1 MNYVY
6 GGVSPTALPV
16 SNSSANSPLALQDV
30 FFFLRVRWPWIVAT
44 ITTFLALSIAHLTTA
59 RPTFV
64 ADTQLLVTLPANSS
78 ETQRASA
85 EDAFLEVQLQ
95 IAGSSDVLA
104 ATASALDLASDP
116 DFADQTPSSKEIAK
130 EWLMGLLLG
139 RAEPGNEAGE
149 IQPGARTEEQKRMD
163 RIITRLRSIVTLR
176 RSGRS
181 TILQISA
188 AASSPEKAA
197 KIANTVAQE
206 YIRKNIQM
214 NARAAQQY
222 SEWLEKFLVEQQREL
237 REAANALTS
246 FKANPRDQFKLAE
259 LRSAADARRALF
271 ESTLTRFTEAKQRIS
286 YPVSD
291 ATVVSAATPPLSKDR
306 PRGSLI
312 LGFSIA
318 VGTGAGLMLAMIR
331 HVGDRRIIRARQL
344 IQAAGL
350 KTVTLLGRRS
360 VSSPPAADASNGAA
374 TLRTL
379 DGMGELA
386 AIVAGMRRRQRT
398 VIGIVAVN
406 PGSGATTIAREL
418 AILTAL
424 SGSQTLLI
432 DAAAPKS
439 SLSAAIAPQAA
450 IGLVDVLDDIDLIE
464 TAVIS
469 LAPTLQFLPLGKVGR
484 VTPAIRMSS
493 GRTQWSFDA
502 LKKKYDAILVDLPAF
517 SASPDA
523 NAIAPELDGVL
534 VVTAYGRTSVDD
546 AVRAIDSM
554 RNVDG
559 EILGAVVNNAPAR
572 MLQ

>member
-1 MNYVY
+1 MNNVY
-6 GGVSPTALPV
+6 GGVSPIALPV

-30 FFFLRVRWPWIVAT
+30 FFFLRVRWPWIVST
-44 ITTFLALSIAHLTTA
+44 ITAFLAMAIVHLATA
-59 RPTFV
+59 KPTFV
-64 ADTQLLVTLPANSS
+64 ADTQLLVMLPANTS

-85 EDAFLEVQLQ
+85 EDAFIEVQLQ

-116 DFADQTPSSKEIAK
+116 DFADQPSSKEIAR
-130 EWLMGLLLG
+130 EWLMGLLSG
-139 RAEPGNEAGE
+139 RAEPGSEAGE
-149 IQPGARTEEQKRMD
+149 AQPGARTEEQKRID
-163 RIITRLRSIVTLR
+163 RIIMRLRGMVTLR

-188 AASSPEKAA
+188 AASSPDKAA
-197 KIANTVAQE
+197 KIANAVAQE

-214 NARAAQQY
+214 NAQAAQQY
-222 SEWLEKFLVEQQREL
+222 SQWLEKFVLEQQREL
-237 REAANALTS
+237 SEAANALTT
-246 FKANPRDQFKLAE
+246 FRANPRDQFKLAE

-271 ESTLTRFTEAKQRIS
+271 ESTLTRYTEAKQRIS

-291 ATVVSAATPPLSKDR
+291 ATIVSAATPPLSKER
-306 PRGSLI
+306 PRSSLI

-344 IQAAGL
+344 IQATSV
-350 KTVTLLGRRS
+350 KSVTVLGRRS
-360 VSSPPAADASNGAA
+360 AASSPAANASNGAVA
-374 TLRTL
+374 LRTL

-386 AIVAGMRRRQRT
+386 AVVAGLRRRQRT

-406 PGSGATTIAREL
+406 PGAGASTTARDL
-418 AILTAL
+418 AFLTAV

-439 SLSAAIAPQAA
+439 SLSAAMAPQAT
-450 IGLVDVLDDIDLIE
+450 IGLVDVLDDVGLME
-464 TAVIS
+464 KAVIS
-469 LAPTLQFLPLGKVGR
+469 LVPTLQFLPLGKVGR
-484 VTPAIRMSS
+484 VTPAIRIGS

-502 LKKKYDAILVDLPAF
+502 LKKKYDTILVDLPAF

-523 NAIAPELDGVL
+523 NAIVPELDGVL

-546 AVRAIDSM
+546 AVRAIDST

-559 EILGAVVNNAPAR
+559 EILGAVINNAPAR
-572 MLQ
+572 MLR

>member
-6 GGVSPTALPV
+6 GGVSPIALPV

-30 FFFLRVRWPWIVAT
+30 FFFLRVRWPWIVST
-44 ITTFLALSIAHLTTA
+44 ITAFLAMAIVHLATA
-59 RPTFV
+59 KPTFV
-64 ADTQLLVTLPANSS
+64 ADTQLLVMLPANTS

-85 EDAFLEVQLQ
+85 EDAFIEVQLQ

-116 DFADQTPSSKEIAK
+116 DFADQPSSKEIAR
-130 EWLMGLLLG
+130 EWLMGLLSG
-139 RAEPGNEAGE
+139 RAEPGSEAGE
-149 IQPGARTEEQKRMD
+149 TQPGARTEEQKRID
-163 RIITRLRSIVTLR
+163 RIIMRLRGMVTLR

-188 AASSPEKAA
+188 AASSPDKAA
-197 KIANTVAQE
+197 KIANAVAQE

-214 NARAAQQY
+214 NAQAAQQY
-222 SEWLEKFLVEQQREL
+222 SQWLEKFVLEQQREL
-237 REAANALTS
+237 SEAANALTT
-246 FKANPRDQFKLAE
+246 FRANPRDQFKLAE

-271 ESTLTRFTEAKQRIS
+271 ESTLTRYTEAKQRIS

-291 ATVVSAATPPLSKDR
+291 ATIVSAATPPLSKER
-306 PRGSLI
+306 PRSSLI

-344 IQAAGL
+344 IQATSV
-350 KTVTLLGRRS
+350 KSVTVLGRRS
-360 VSSPPAADASNGAA
+360 AASSPAANASNGAVA
-374 TLRTL
+374 LRTL

-386 AIVAGMRRRQRT
+386 AVVAGLRRRQRT

-406 PGSGATTIAREL
+406 PGAGASTTARDL
-418 AILTAL
+418 AFLTAV

-439 SLSAAIAPQAA
+439 SLSAAMAPQAT
-450 IGLVDVLDDIDLIE
+450 IGLVDVLDDVGLME
-464 TAVIS
+464 KAVIS
-469 LAPTLQFLPLGKVGR
+469 LVPTLQFLPLGKVGR
-484 VTPAIRMSS
+484 VTPAIRIGS

-502 LKKKYDAILVDLPAF
+502 LKKKYDTILVDLPAF

-523 NAIAPELDGVL
+523 NAIVPELDGVL

-546 AVRAIDSM
+546 AVRAIDST

-559 EILGAVVNNAPAR
+559 EILGAVINNAPAR
-572 MLQ
+572 MLR

>member
-6 GGVSPTALPV
+6 GGVSPIALPV
-16 SNSSANSPLALQDV
+16 SNISANSPLALQDV
-30 FFFLRVRWPWIVAT
+30 FFFLRVRWPWIVST
-44 ITTFLALSIAHLTTA
+44 ITAFLAIAIVHLATA
-59 RPTFV
+59 KPTFV
-64 ADTQLLVTLPANSS
+64 ADTQLLITLPANSS

-85 EDAFLEVQLQ
+85 EDAFIEVQLQ

-104 ATASALDLASDP
+104 GTASALDLASDP
-116 DFADQTPSSKEIAK
+116 DFADQPPSSKEIAK
-130 EWLMGLLLG
+130 EWLMGLLPG
-139 RAEPGNEAGE
+139 RAEPGNEAAE
-149 IQPGARTEEQKRMD
+149 APPGARTEEQKRID
-163 RIITRLRSIVTLR
+163 RIIMRLRGMVTLR

-188 AASSPEKAA
+188 AASSPDKAA

-214 NARAAQQY
+214 NAQAAQQY
-222 SEWLEKFLVEQQREL
+222 SQWLEKFVLEQQREL
-237 REAANALTS
+237 SEAANALTTFRAS
-246 FKANPRDQFKLAE
+246 PRDQFKLAE

-271 ESTLTRFTEAKQRIS
+271 ESTLTRYTEAKQRIS

-291 ATVVSAATPPLSKDR
+291 ATIVSAATPPLSKER
-306 PRGSLI
+306 PRSSLI

-344 IQAAGL
+344 VQAAGL
-350 KTVTLLGRRS
+350 KSVTVLGRRS
-360 VSSPPAADASNGAA
+360 AASSPAADASNGAV

-386 AIVAGMRRRQRT
+386 AIVAGLRRRQRT

-406 PGSGATTIAREL
+406 PGAGASTTARDL

-424 SGSQTLLI
+424 SGSRTLLI

-439 SLSAAIAPQAA
+439 SLSAAMAPQAA
-450 IGLVDVLDDIDLIE
+450 IGLVDVLDDVGLME
-464 TAVIS
+464 KAVIS
-469 LAPTLQFLPLGKVGR
+469 LVPTLQFLPLGNVGR
-484 VTPAIRMSS
+484 VTPAIRIGS

-502 LKKKYDAILVDLPAF
+502 LKKKYDTILVDLPAF

-559 EILGAVVNNAPAR
+559 EILGAVINNAPAR
-572 MLQ
+572 MLR

>member
-6 GGVSPTALPV
+6 GGVSPIALPV

-30 FFFLRVRWPWIVAT
+30 FFFLRVRWPWILSS
-44 ITTFLALSIAHLTTA
+44 ITAFLAVAIVHLATA
-59 RPTFV
+59 KPTFV
-64 ADTQLLVTLPANSS
+64 ADTQLLVMLPADSS

-85 EDAFLEVQLQ
+85 EDAFIEVQLQ

-104 ATASALDLASDP
+104 ATASALNLVSDP
-116 DFADQTPSSKEIAK
+116 DFADQTLSSQDIAK
-130 EWLMGLLLG
+130 EWLMGLLSG
-139 RAEPGNEAGE
+139 RAEPSSEAGKAQAE
-149 IQPGARTEEQKRMD
+149 ARTEEQRRID
-163 RIITRLRSIVTLR
+163 RIIRQLRGLITLR

-188 AASSPEKAA
+188 AASSPDKAA

-214 NARAAQQY
+214 NAQAAQQY
-222 SEWLEKFLVEQQREL
+222 SQWLEKFVLEQQREL
-237 REAANALTS
+237 SGAANALTTFRAS
-246 FKANPRDQFKLAE
+246 PRDQFKLAE

-271 ESTLTRFTEAKQRIS
+271 ESTLTRFMEAKQRIS

-291 ATVVSAATPPLSKDR
+291 ATIVSAATPPLSKER
-306 PRGSLI
+306 PRSSLI

-344 IQAAGL
+344 IQAASL
-350 KTVTLLGRRS
+350 KSVTVLGRRS
-360 VSSPPAADASNGAA
+360 AASSPTDASNGAV
-374 TLRTL
+374 TLRTM
-379 DGMGELA
+379 DGIGELA
-386 AIVAGMRRRQRT
+386 AVVAGFRRRHRV

-406 PGSGATTIAREL
+406 PGAGASTTARDL

-439 SLSAAIAPQAA
+439 SLSAAMARQAA
-450 IGLVDVLDDIDLIE
+450 IGLVDVLDDVGLME
-464 TAVIS
+464 NAVIS

-484 VTPAIRMSS
+484 VTPAIRIGS

-502 LKKKYDAILVDLPAF
+502 LKKKYDTILVDLPAI

-523 NAIAPELDGVL
+523 NSIAPELDGVL

-554 RNVDG
+554 LNVGG
-559 EILGAVVNNAPAR
+559 EVLGAVINNAPAG
-572 MLQ
+572 MLR

>member
-6 GGVSPTALPV
+6 GGVSPIALPV

-30 FFFLRVRWPWIVAT
+30 FFFLRVRWPWIVST
-44 ITTFLALSIAHLTTA
+44 ITAFLAMAIVHLATA
-59 RPTFV
+59 KPTFV
-64 ADTQLLVTLPANSS
+64 ADTQLLVMLPANTS

-85 EDAFLEVQLQ
+85 EDAFIEVQLQ

-116 DFADQTPSSKEIAK
+116 DFADQPSSKEIAR
-130 EWLMGLLLG
+130 EWLMGLLSG
-139 RAEPGNEAGE
+139 RAEPGSEAGE
-149 IQPGARTEEQKRMD
+149 AQPGARTEEQKRID
-163 RIITRLRSIVTLR
+163 RIIMRLRGMVTLR

-188 AASSPEKAA
+188 AASSPDKAA
-197 KIANTVAQE
+197 KIANAVAQE

-214 NARAAQQY
+214 NAQAAQQY
-222 SEWLEKFLVEQQREL
+222 SQWLEKFVLEQQREL
-237 REAANALTS
+237 SEAANALTT
-246 FKANPRDQFKLAE
+246 FRANPRDQFKLAE

-271 ESTLTRFTEAKQRIS
+271 ESTLTRYTEAKQRIS

-291 ATVVSAATPPLSKDR
+291 ATIVSAATPPLSKER
-306 PRGSLI
+306 PRSSLI

-344 IQAAGL
+344 IQATSV
-350 KTVTLLGRRS
+350 KSVTVLGRRS
-360 VSSPPAADASNGAA
+360 AASSPAANASNGAVA
-374 TLRTL
+374 LRTL

-386 AIVAGMRRRQRT
+386 AVVAGLRRRQRT

-406 PGSGATTIAREL
+406 PGAGASTTARDL
-418 AILTAL
+418 AFLTAV

-439 SLSAAIAPQAA
+439 SLSAAMAPQAT
-450 IGLVDVLDDIDLIE
+450 IGLVDVLDDVGLME
-464 TAVIS
+464 KAVIS
-469 LAPTLQFLPLGKVGR
+469 LVPTLQFLPLGKVGR
-484 VTPAIRMSS
+484 VTPAIRIGS

-502 LKKKYDAILVDLPAF
+502 LKKKYDTILVDLPAF

-523 NAIAPELDGVL
+523 NAIVPELDGVL

-546 AVRAIDSM
+546 AVRAIDST

-559 EILGAVVNNAPAR
+559 EILGAVINNAPAR
-572 MLQ
+572 MLR

>member
-6 GGVSPTALPV
+6 GGVSPIALPV
-16 SNSSANSPLALQDV
+16 SNNSANSPLALQDV
-30 FFFLRVRWPWIVAT
+30 FFFLRVRWPWIVST
-44 ITTFLALSIAHLTTA
+44 ITAFLAMAIVHLATA
-59 RPTFV
+59 KPTFV
-64 ADTQLLVTLPANSS
+64 ADTQLLVMLPANTS

-85 EDAFLEVQLQ
+85 EDAFIEVQLQ

-104 ATASALDLASDP
+104 ATASALNLASDP
-116 DFADQTPSSKEIAK
+116 DFADQPPSSKEIAK
-130 EWLMGLLLG
+130 EWLMGLLSG
-139 RAEPGNEAGE
+139 RAEPSSEA
-149 IQPGARTEEQKRMD
+149 QPGARTEEQKRID
-163 RIITRLRSIVTLR
+163 RIIMRLRGMVTLR

-188 AASSPEKAA
+188 AASSPDKAA
-197 KIANTVAQE
+197 KIANAVAQE

-214 NARAAQQY
+214 NAQAAQQY
-222 SEWLEKFLVEQQREL
+222 SQWLEKFVLEQQREL
-237 REAANALTS
+237 SEAANALTT
-246 FKANPRDQFKLAE
+246 FRANPRDQFKLAE

-291 ATVVSAATPPLSKDR
+291 ATIVSAATPPLSKER
-306 PRGSLI
+306 PRSNLI
-312 LGFSIA
+312 LSFSIA

-344 IQAAGL
+344 IQAASL
-350 KTVTLLGRRS
+350 KSVTISGRRPAA
-360 VSSPPAADASNGAA
+360 SSPAADASNGAF

-386 AIVAGMRRRQRT
+386 AVVAGLRRRQRT

-406 PGSGATTIAREL
+406 PGAGASTTARDL

-424 SGSQTLLI
+424 SGSKTLLI

-439 SLSAAIAPQAA
+439 SLSAAMAPQAA
-450 IGLVDVLDDIDLIE
+450 IGLADVLDDASLIE
-464 TAVIS
+464 KAVIS
-469 LAPTLQFLPLGKVGR
+469 VVPTLQFLPLGKVGR
-484 VTPAIRMSS
+484 VTPAIRIGS

-502 LKKKYDAILVDLPAF
+502 LKKKYDTILVDLPAF

-559 EILGAVVNNAPAR
+559 EILGAVINNAPAR
-572 MLQ
+572 MLR